1 MKISA
6 KEMHLSPA
14 KAYRSADLGEKV
26 VINHDRYP
34 DKIFE
39 LVARH
44 RNPLMDK
51 AISDSIRDGFGHVM
65 VTESGE
71 IIDPSCEKSSNDQ

>member
-39 LVARH
+39 LVARD
-44 RNPLMDK
+44 RKPLPEQIQ
-51 AISDSIRDGFGHVM
+51 ATASEELNQAV
-65 VTESGE
+65 
-71 IIDPSCEKSSNDQ
+71 